1 MSAAPIDPASLP
13 KHLDADGNQWPWKP
27 ATSVQLKCVSGE
39 DEGEEVI
46 YKPSSVGGANVMQK
60 LLDEL
65 EKQLDAGTDEIVPV
79 VELTT
84 DNYQHKQYGK
94 TYVPQFDIVEWVTMD
109 GPVEGDDEPAP
120 APEEKP
126 AKKSGKKKAEKQ
138 PDPEPE
144 DDVDDSADA
153 EDTAEAEEPK
163 TEGRTRRRRRSS

>member
-1 MSAAPIDPASLP
+1 M
-13 KHLDADGNQWPWKP
+13 
-27 ATSVQLKCVSGE
+27 QLKCFSGE

-126 AKKSGKKKAEKQ
+126 AKKSGKRRLKN
-138 PDPEPE
+138 
-144 DDVDDSADA
+144 S
-153 EDTAEAEEPK
+153 
-163 TEGRTRRRRRSS
+163 RTRNQKTTWTTARTLKTRLKLKNRRPKGAHVAVAGLPNRNRRTGGTRFGTASQVTHGVQTD